1 MLEVGV
7 LWGRFRRLFEP
18 SEDRNVLVATMG
30 MEGWEVDG
38 LGLRGEKK
46 TICLGRGTIGRLC

>member
-1 MLEVGV
+1 M